1 MKSFQGGHSKDK
13 TSAWTV
19 IANVVTG
26 QLLRFHGSI
35 RVLMSTTFLDPFL
48 ALGRGPS
55 GPPTTPPA
63 LRLSSPGAPLGF
75 SFHKVVCGKGRER
88 SL

>member
-35 RVLMSTTFLDPFL
+35 MLFP
-48 ALGRGPS
+48 GRS
-55 GPPTTPPA
+55 GQLSAQTPHRPVRA
-63 LRLSSPGAPLGF
+63 RLTHTVPQVIDSLRRQSA
-75 SFHKVVCGKGRER
+75 R
-88 SL
+88 SLRVVECSAARED

>member
-35 RVLMSTTFLDPFL
+35 RVLMSTKFLTPRKAPPEAFEAPRL
-48 ALGRGPS
+48 ARRL
-55 GPPTTPPA
+55 PPG
-63 LRLSSPGAPLGF
+63 GAPLGF
-75 SFHKVVCGKGRER
+75 SFHQVKLHG
-88 SL
+88 SPP